1 MTEWHGPRYW
11 RNRKPAE
18 RVSNAH
24 IPKRYMDKTLDS
36 YNEDVGSWGVTKAIR
51 GWAANIDENLES
63 GEGLYFC
70 GATGTGKTHLAAALL
85 SEILFTKQLGGFFIT
100 AEKFVEASYDEMN
113 PDHELPEMYGDEH
126 MLKYIHSVYDI
137 LVLDNL
143 GSERMTDFT
152 KKAITSMLN
161 SRYEQQ
167 LITIITSEIPLSR
180 LSDIYGPRVK
190 SILSECCCVLPFLGK
205 DYRAMEHYA
214 GE

>member
-100 AEKFVEASYDEMN
+100 AEKFIAATYDELRS
-113 PDHELPEMYGDEH
+113 DGELPDEYGDPYL
-126 MLKYIHSVYDI
+126 LKYINSVFDVV
-137 LVLDNL
+137 VLDSL
-143 GSERMTDFT
+143 GSEKKTEFT
-152 KKAITSMLN
+152 KNAIATLLN
-161 SRYEQQ
+161 SRYEQK
-167 LITIITSEIPLSR
+167 LITIVTSEFSIAS
-180 LSDIYGPRVK
+180 IGNNYGPRLA
-190 SILSECCCVLPFLGK
+190 SILQDATLQIPFEGK
-205 DYRAMEHYA
+205 DYRVTQHA
-214 GE
+214 G